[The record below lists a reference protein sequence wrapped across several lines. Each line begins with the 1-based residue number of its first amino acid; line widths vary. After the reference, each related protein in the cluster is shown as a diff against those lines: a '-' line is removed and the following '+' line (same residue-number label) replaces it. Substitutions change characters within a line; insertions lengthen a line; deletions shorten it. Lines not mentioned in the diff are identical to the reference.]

1 MTAEFQTPRKLFTE
15 EMIRRRVDELA
26 REISADYA
34 GKGEV
39 LLVGVLK
46 GAFIFLADLCRRM
59 TVPRRIDFIAVAS
72 YGDATVSSGAVRLV
86 LDLRGDVRGRHVLLV
101 EDIVDTGTTLAYLHN
116 LLGLRGPASL
126 RTCALLKK
134 RITNQAAPPVDYVGF
149 ELDDEWVVGYGLDY
163 ADHYR
168 TLPFI
173 GVIQV
178 NG

>member
-1 MTAEFQTPRKLFTE
+1 MQTPRTLFSE
-15 EMIRRRVDELA
+15 DAIRRRVDELA

-46 GAFIFLADLCRRM
+46 GAFIFLADLSRRLEI
-59 TVPRRIDFIAVAS
+59 PRRVDFIAVAS
-72 YGDATVSSGAVRLV
+72 YGDKAVSSGAVRLV
-86 LDLRGDVRGRHVLLV
+86 LDLRGDIRGRHVLIV

-126 RTCALLKK
+126 KTVALLRKPK
-134 RITNQAAPPVDYVGF
+134 AHTQGPPADYVGF
-149 ELDDEWVVGYGLDY
+149 DISDEWVVGYGLDY
-163 ADHYR
+163 AEHYR
-168 TLPFI
+168 TLPYI

-178 NG
+178 NT